1 MIINDII
8 GTNEIDCVEIELL
21 EREKNGEEITREKSV
36 EAFTLRLAGWRE
48 PDPLTI
54 ESCAALPYPIEALPP
69 IIRDAIMDLER
80 TVQAPLP
87 LIAASV
93 IASTNLAVQPHVDV
107 VTVDG
112 RVLPTSLFFITEGAS
127 GERKSTVDSYAMAAH
142 HEFDEEIRRKALED
156 RHRLEASV
164 IIWERKK
171 DEFVN
176 RQKKIRDPES
186 QLSRAEELE
195 AFLKEVGPKPP
206 AWQGAP
212 VRIVRDP
219 TLEGLEKH
227 LSISPT
233 AGLFCDEAAIFLG
246 GYSMNAENR
255 LRTMAG
261 FSSLWDGKGV
271 NRARSSDGM
280 NSHPG
285 KRVCMHLMA
294 QEVVFNAFIAGNQEM
309 KEQGLGARCLLT
321 RAISTKGSRIF
332 VRENPRE
339 ARGMVNFLDRVREI
353 LQLALPLKEGGG
365 CQLQPRALALSPA
378 AEELYIEFYND
389 VESRQGPD
397 GDLAEISGTAS
408 KMPEQALRLA
418 ATFQFFADIHS
429 DTISE
434 DSFEAG
440 MRCARFY
447 LNEALRVDQEGSRD
461 FRLHR
466 AAAILKYIQR
476 EELRTFNLTRI
487 RRYGPGCA
495 RKDGQ
500 KTRELLGILV
510 NHGYLQ
516 IHCDAK
522 SKHIT
527 YLAHP
532 RLWARGS

>member
-1 MIINDII
+1 MKISKLVKQDEVNGVMMDLF
-8 GTNEIDCVEIELL
+8 DR
-21 EREKNGEEITREKSV
+21 ERAGEDITREKSV
-36 EAFTLRLAGWRE
+36 EAFKLGKQGWRE
-48 PDPLTI
+48 PEPLVI
-54 ESCAALPYPIEALPP
+54 EAGGALSYPLEALPP
-69 IIRDAIMDLER
+69 ILRDAIRDLKKI
-80 TVQAPLP
+80 VQAPVE

-93 IASTNLAVQPHVDV
+93 KASANLATQAHVDV
-107 VTVDG
+107 VTPDG
-112 RVLPTSLFFITEGAS
+112 RVSPTSLFFITEGSS

-142 HEFDEEIRRKALED
+142 HEFDDEIRRKALED
-156 RHRLEASV
+156 RHRLEASAV
-164 IIWERKK
+164 IWDRKK
-171 DEFVN
+171 GEFGK
-176 RQKKIRDPES
+176 RPKKSRDPES
-186 QLSRAEELE
+186 KVTREEELE

-233 AGLFCDEAAIFLG
+233 AGLFCDEAAVFLG
-246 GYSMNAENR
+246 GFSMSPENR
-255 LRTMAG
+255 DRTMAG

-285 KRVCMHLMA
+285 KRVCMHLMV
-294 QEVVFNAFIAGNQEM
+294 QDVIFNKFIAGNEVM
-309 KEQGLGARCLLT
+309 KGQGFGPRCLLT
-321 RAISTKGSRIF
+321 RAVSTKGSRVF

-339 ARGMVNFLDRVREI
+339 TPGMVNFLNRVREI
-353 LQLALPLKEGGG
+353 LQLALPLKEGGS
-365 CQLQPRALALSPA
+365 CRLQPRSLALSPA

-434 DSFEAG
+434 ESLEAG
-440 MRCARFY
+440 IRSARYY
-447 LNEALRVDQEGSRD
+447 LNEALRVDQDGGREY
-461 FRLHR
+461 RLDC
-466 AAAILKYIQR
+466 AAKVLEYIR
-476 EELRTFNLTRI
+476 KSELDTFTLTRI
-487 RRYGPGCA
+487 RQFGPACA
-495 RKDGQ
+495 RKSANV
-500 KTRELLGILV
+500 TRELLNILV
-510 NHGYLQ
+510 RHGYLKTQ
-516 IHCDAK
+516 RDEKTNHV
-522 SKHIT
+522 T

-532 RLWARGS
+532 RLWTR